1 MASSRCAPRGLSH
14 SLAAGH
20 VKRTG
25 GHDDRHL
32 THLSG
37 RPGTHQRSASRGQAQ
52 PACGGGSS
60 FAPLHARN
68 ASPVRPAR
76 RPARDQASRHPDGTN
91 VIWATVIARDHG
103 LIAVSE
109 SAHLPSA
116 GYARS
121 RQASEPRGRVRALR
135 HGTRAFHRRGRG
147 KTYFRILR
155 VWGARALHSSN
166 ALLHVGELDDDGADG
181 CDKEGST
188 RPTVETPAMRS
199 GR

>member
-1 MASSRCAPRGLSH
+1 MCDQGLSH

-25 GHDDRHL
+25 GHDDRHDS
-32 THLSG
+32 HPPG

-116 GYARS
+116 GYGALAAPRPAARPSPGAEARNPRVPPARARKDVLSNFAGLGSASPAFVKRATPRRRS
-121 RQASEPRGRVRALR
+121 R
-135 HGTRAFHRRGRG
+135 RRR
-147 KTYFRILR
+147 R
-155 VWGARALHSSN
+155 
-166 ALLHVGELDDDGADG
+166 
-181 CDKEGST
+181 
-188 RPTVETPAMRS
+188 
-199 GR
+199 